1 PFAASGCVCPR
12 RGRAEGGLRPRPAP
26 CLPLPLDA
34 RELVVLHQA
43 RPPELLEEA
52 ARLPLLEAAVRG
64 AAAAHLLGQRVP
76 LAPRPQHV
84 DNGAEDATVVDT
96 GAAAAKAERLGRG
109 QRPDPRPDGGGHL
122 PGGRTP

>member
-43 RPPELLEEA
+43 RPPKLLEEA

-64 AAAAHLLGQRVP
+64 AAAAQLLGQRVP
-76 LAPRPQHV
+76 LTPRPQHV
-84 DNGAEDATVVDT
+84 EDGAEDATVVDA
-96 GAAAAKAERLGRG
+96 GAAATKAGRRG
-109 QRPDPRPDGGGHL
+109 RKQPLDPGPAAVF
-122 PGGRTP
+122 